1 MREAR
6 GLPFLIDYGPYFLV
20 PELRQLQLSKVSGRG
35 WLPINGDRKIMMTKE
50 MKEDKALTGYND
62 QRRTKNGWKTR
73 DTYVCNISIYA
84 GNWHKEVPR
93 GQKKKKKKTPL
104 INQFQFGTDNF
115 FCPIYDCLQ
124 LSLVRFCSVFVVAFY
139 RILVGLD
146 WSGGRGK

>member
-50 MKEDKALTGYND
+50 MKEDKALPGYND

-73 DTYVCNISIYA
+73 DICT
-84 GNWHKEVPR
+84 
-93 GQKKKKKKTPL
+93 
-104 INQFQFGTDNF
+104 
-115 FCPIYDCLQ
+115 
-124 LSLVRFCSVFVVAFY
+124 
-139 RILVGLD
+139 
-146 WSGGRGK
+146 